1 VRATVCVRAAAGD
14 QLRDDGNRNFLD
26 AQRADVQTDRR
37 MDGVQL
43 RPVEALALE
52 QVQQAGRAPLRADH
66 AEIFR
71 HRAAQDFSQAVRI
84 IAVSA
89 RDDRDVIALADT
101 DPVDRVLEPVAV
113 HRVRFGKARP
123 VREGRTVVR
132 HDDRKAEIGGVA
144 AERLRDIAAAE
155 QDQPLIRA
163 EAAHKLRALR
173 LEVQRRC
180 KTVLRTFPYGL
191 KLL

>member
-1 VRATVCVRAAAGD
+1 MLLCERRFVFARRQAINSAT
-14 QLRDDGNRNFLD
+14 
-26 AQRADVQTDRR
+26 
-37 MDGVQL
+37 M
-43 RPVEALALE
+43 EI
-52 QVQQAGRAPLRADH
+52 VQQAGRAPLRADH

>member
-1 VRATVCVRAAAGD
+1 M
-14 QLRDDGNRNFLD
+14 N
-26 AQRADVQTDRR
+26 
-37 MDGVQL
+37 GVQL

-52 QVQQAGRAPLRADH
+52 QVQQTGCAPLRADH

-71 HRAAQDFSQAVRI
+71 HRAAQDFAQAVRI
-84 IAVSA
+84 IAVPA
-89 RDDRDVIALADT
+89 RDDRDVIARTDT
-101 DPVDRVLEPVAV
+101 DPVDRVIEPVAV

-132 HDDRKAEIGGVA
+132 YDDRKAKVGGVT

-173 LEVQRRC
+173 LEMQRRC
-180 KTVLRTFPYGL
+180 KAVLRAIPYGL

>member
-1 VRATVCVRAAAGD
+1 
-14 QLRDDGNRNFLD
+14 
-26 AQRADVQTDRR
+26 